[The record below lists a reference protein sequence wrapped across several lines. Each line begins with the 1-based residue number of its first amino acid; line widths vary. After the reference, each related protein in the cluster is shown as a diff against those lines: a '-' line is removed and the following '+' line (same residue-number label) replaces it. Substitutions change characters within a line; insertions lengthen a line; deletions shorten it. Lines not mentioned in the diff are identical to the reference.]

1 MILVYNTKKLGYKLT
16 MAKQP
21 TNPVAQGNAPVDELD
36 DLSFLSYV
44 EGLGH
49 KVLDPLSK
57 EALDLQ
63 ARYVTVMPQ
72 HPLDILRRLSTN
84 VFCTPSERINAVKA
98 LMAYTMRAVPTNLEL
113 SGKDGAPIKLDASAL
128 TALTAEELETLQAL
142 LAKTGK

>member
-1 MILVYNTKKLGYKLT
+1 
-16 MAKQP
+16 MAKNSAPQAI
-21 TNPVAQGNAPVDELD
+21 NPVAQGNAPVDELD
-36 DLSFLSYV
+36 DLSFLTYV

-49 KVLDPLSK
+49 KTLDPLSK

-63 ARYVTVMPQ
+63 AKYVASLPQ

-113 SGKDGAPIKLDASAL
+113 TGKDGSALKIDASAL
-128 TALTAEELETLQAL
+128 SALSTEELDTLQAL
-142 LAKTGK
+142 LAKTGSKTAA

>member
-1 MILVYNTKKLGYKLT
+1 
-16 MAKQP
+16 MAKP
-21 TNPVAQGNAPVDELD
+21 TNPVTQGNAPVDELD
-36 DLSFLSYV
+36 DLSFLTYV

-49 KVLDPLSK
+49 KTLDPLSK

-63 ARYVTVMPQ
+63 ARYVAALPQ

-113 SGKDGAPIKLDASAL
+113 SGKDGAPLKIDASSLSAL
-128 TALTAEELETLQAL
+128 TSEELDTLQVL

>member
-1 MILVYNTKKLGYKLT
+1 
-16 MAKQP
+16 MAKISAPQ
-21 TNPVAQGNAPVDELD
+21 TVNPIAQGNAPVDELD
-36 DLSFLSYV
+36 DLSFLTYV

-49 KVLDPLSK
+49 KTLDPLSK

-63 ARYVTVMPQ
+63 AKYVASLPQ

-113 SGKDGAPIKLDASAL
+113 TGKDGSALKIDASAL
-128 TALTAEELETLQAL
+128 SVLSTEELDTLQAL
-142 LAKTGK
+142 LAKTGSKTAA

>member
-1 MILVYNTKKLGYKLT
+1 
-16 MAKQP
+16 MAKP
-21 TNPVAQGNAPVDELD
+21 TNPVTQGNAPVDELD
-36 DLSFLSYV
+36 DLSFLTYV

-49 KVLDPLSK
+49 KTLDPLSK

-63 ARYVTVMPQ
+63 ARYVAALPQ

-113 SGKDGAPIKLDASAL
+113 SGKDGAPLKIDVSSLSAL
-128 TALTAEELETLQAL
+128 TSEELDTLQVL

>member
-1 MILVYNTKKLGYKLT
+1 
-16 MAKQP
+16 MAKISAPQ
-21 TNPVAQGNAPVDELD
+21 TVNPITQGNAPVDELD
-36 DLSFLSYV
+36 DLSFLTYV

-49 KVLDPLSK
+49 KTLDPLSK

-63 ARYVTVMPQ
+63 AKYVASLPQ

-113 SGKDGAPIKLDASAL
+113 TGKDGSALKIDASAL
-128 TALTAEELETLQAL
+128 SALSTEELDTLQTL

>member
-1 MILVYNTKKLGYKLT
+1 
-16 MAKQP
+16 MAKISAPQ
-21 TNPVAQGNAPVDELD
+21 TVNPIAQGNAPVDELD
-36 DLSFLSYV
+36 DLSFLTYV

-49 KVLDPLSK
+49 KTLDPLSK

-63 ARYVTVMPQ
+63 AKYVASLPQ

-113 SGKDGAPIKLDASAL
+113 TGKDGSALKIDASAL
-128 TALTAEELETLQAL
+128 SALSTEELDTLQAL
-142 LAKTGK
+142 LAKTGSK

>member
-1 MILVYNTKKLGYKLT
+1 
-16 MAKQP
+16 MAKISAPQ
-21 TNPVAQGNAPVDELD
+21 TVNPIAQGNAPVDELD
-36 DLSFLSYV
+36 DLSFLTYV

-49 KVLDPLSK
+49 KTLDPLSK

-63 ARYVTVMPQ
+63 AKYVASLPQ

-113 SGKDGAPIKLDASAL
+113 TGKDGSALKIDASAL
-128 TALTAEELETLQAL
+128 SALSTEELDTLQAL
-142 LAKTGK
+142 LAKTGSKTAA